1 MSEPVPFDAVL
12 SSLAG
17 SVVST
22 RMYLERANDAMQT
35 AYAEHSL
42 LRDRPRPSFVIE
54 QITFDVPY
62 AVQGVRETTPK
73 IPEFIDRRP
82 IRFTEVETAS
92 LLRGA
97 DGESAAALRGLLNS
111 YAEHRRLYEEVS
123 TSSDVVTAA
132 ARLELPD
139 AEQIRDEWLGQLRR
153 GARKLAVEKLDR
165 TLEELAALRSELA
178 AAKEAATAGPVQQVM
193 VRLDPEALGQV
204 GAQVNRVQFT
214 MRVDE
219 VSTVD
224 AGGTDIDLGGTF

>member
-62 AVQGVRETTPK
+62 AVQGVRETSPK

-97 DGESAAALRGLLNS
+97 DGESAAALRGVLNS
-111 YAEHRRLYEEVS
+111 YAVHRRLYEEVS
-123 TSSDVVTAA
+123 TSSDVMAA
-132 ARLELPD
+132 AAKIELPD
-139 AEQIRDEWLGQLRR
+139 AEWLGPLRK
-153 GARKLAVEKLDR
+153 GARKLAVDKLDR

-178 AAKEAATAGPVQQVM
+178 AAKEAAMAGPVQQVM

-224 AGGTDIDLGGTF
+224 ADGTDIDLGGTFS